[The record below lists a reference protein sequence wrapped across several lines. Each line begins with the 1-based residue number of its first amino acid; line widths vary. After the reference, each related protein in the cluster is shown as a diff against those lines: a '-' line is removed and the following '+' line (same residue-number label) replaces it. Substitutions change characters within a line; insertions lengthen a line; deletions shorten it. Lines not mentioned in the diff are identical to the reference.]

1 MPPPYLAGAAIQLM
15 RGDCEHKMEKKDSM
29 NQKENNPQHSGFCH
43 LEVMTDK
50 EMKDLAGFV
59 EEVA

>member
-1 MPPPYLAGAAIQLM
+1 
-15 RGDCEHKMEKKDSM
+15 MEKKDSM